1 MFFIKFI
8 KCIHVSCSHT
18 DILLF
23 QLVKLITFLFEN
35 ITLTTVSTV
44 PLPVALNIHLL
55 SSFSSVLSV
64 FQKGG
69 GRGLSTA
76 DRADRADRPV
86 GRTPVGRAG

>member
-1 MFFIKFI
+1 MKFI

-44 PLPVALNIHLL
+44 TLPVALNIHLL
-55 SSFSSVLSV
+55 SSVSSVLSV
-64 FQKGG
+64 FVVDTS
-69 GRGLSTA
+69 LSSEALLQPEVSFTLKVSN
-76 DRADRADRPV
+76 PMLINF
-86 GRTPVGRAG
+86 